1 MALGLKKGLKIADLR
16 PAGTVRQTALEKR
29 VEDNQAHV
37 KKKKLIIL
45 YSAGVKLG
53 LPL

>member
-1 MALGLKKGLKIADLR
+1 LKIADLR
-16 PAGTVRQTALEKR
+16 TAGAVRPALEKILTQKR
-29 VEDNQAHV
+29 VEDNQAYV
-37 KKKKLIIL
+37 KKKLLIL